1 MVHSDFCPP
10 LYTNGRQHHTNG
22 RQHHTYHYPLYPFY
36 PWVQTMGMGMGMALT
51 HIHKLPMKIDGYGY
65 GYGYYPITHTQAELY
80 FGLPR
85 NLPLPDPRAA
95 TNVWMEHPVSPQR
108 RWALPQG

>member
-51 HIHKLPMKIDGYGY
+51 HTHKLPMKIDGYGY

-80 FGLPR
+80 TQPHVHLIETGDHDEYSGMRLVGR
-85 NLPLPDPRAA
+85 
-95 TNVWMEHPVSPQR
+95 TSV
-108 RWALPQG
+108 